1 MMALSLSL
9 LFDAAAVV
17 EGGNGDRDAADGT
30 SEKYDKQKSAWDCAG
45 LRGAARVIQK
55 LVLREE
61 PGSVSVVL
69 EREYLLSSF
78 KGDMATKSATDKEK
92 CWD

>member
-30 SEKYDKQKSAWDCAG
+30 SEKYDKQKSARGCAG
-45 LRGAARVIQK
+45 LRG
-55 LVLREE
+55 
-61 PGSVSVVL
+61 
-69 EREYLLSSF
+69 
-78 KGDMATKSATDKEK
+78 
-92 CWD
+92 